1 MEESFFPVA
10 GEAALASLTF
20 SRCGQR
26 GLQGARQYPSTP
38 SGAEQERS
46 CLFAFCQHLV
56 LSMFLMLALLKIIE
70 LSHCG
75 FNLCFLDNKCK
86 TFYICLSRLVLK
98 ASSTDLILSFV
109 FWLYRSSKTL
119 VVFISVLGTPKL
131 VTTAKGDC
139 CLNHQNDFL
148 VLLLTIVITSI
159 MFLTVTFWPLTCQD
173 DFDYSGS
180 TLY

>member
-38 SGAEQERS
+38 SGAKQERS

-109 FWLYRSSKTL
+109 FWLYRS
-119 VVFISVLGTPKL
+119 
-131 VTTAKGDC
+131 C